1 MQILVIEDD
10 VLLRHHLKTRLTEL
24 DNQVLATG
32 TASEG
37 AYLADN
43 YPLDV
48 AIVDIGL
55 PDGNGIELIRQLRAQ
70 GKTFPIIVLTARGNW
85 QEKVEGLNAGADDYL
100 VKPIRLEELVA
111 RTQAL
116 VRRSAGFV
124 KPVIRCDEGLTI
136 DLSGQR
142 VTLNDKLLELT
153 AFEYKVLEYLIRH
166 HQQVISK
173 QRLLDVLYEDKE
185 GDPNTI
191 EVMVSRI
198 RKKLTNGGMTNPVST
213 VRGQG
218 YRFNPECR

>member
-10 VLLRHHLKTRLTEL
+10 TLLCHHLKTRLSEL
-24 DNQVLATG
+24 GDHVQTSL

-37 AYLADN
+37 EYIADN

-48 AIVDIGL
+48 AIIDIGL
-55 PDGNGIELIRQLRAQ
+55 PDGNGIELIRRLRAS
-70 GKTFPIIVLTARGNW
+70 GKTFPIIILTARGNW
-85 QEKVEGLNAGADDYL
+85 QDKVEGLNAGADDYL
-100 VKPIRLEELVA
+100 VKPIRIEELVA

-124 KPVIRCDEGLTI
+124 KPEIGCEGMRI
-136 DLSGQR
+136 DLTGQR
-142 VTLNDKLLELT
+142 VTVYDSQLELT
-153 AFEYKVLEYLIRH
+153 AFEYKVLEYLVRH

-173 QRLLDVLYEDKE
+173 HRLLDVLYEDRE

-198 RKKLTNGGMTNPVST
+198 RKKLTTAGMDNPVST

-218 YRFNPECR
+218 YRFNYECQ